1 MKKTIR
7 KIDYLRVSIL
17 TGQSPSGKLGG
28 SVMVNLKTPPL
39 QIPCRMNCTPNH
51 TVTKCED
58 KVLELFT
65 IASLT
70 TLK

>member
-39 QIPCRMNCTPNH
+39 
-51 TVTKCED
+51 
-58 KVLELFT
+58 
-65 IASLT
+65 
-70 TLK
+70 